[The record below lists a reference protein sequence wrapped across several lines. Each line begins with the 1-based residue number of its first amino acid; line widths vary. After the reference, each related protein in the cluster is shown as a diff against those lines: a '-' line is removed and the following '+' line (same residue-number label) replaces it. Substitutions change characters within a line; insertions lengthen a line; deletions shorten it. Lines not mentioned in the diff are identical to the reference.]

1 VPGTFRG
8 RQTVK
13 GEFDLLTVPGLG
25 RFLRWRHASTVMRV
39 PVLAVAVVMVVH
51 GLAGPRLAPKNL
63 ATVLTWLHF
72 RGLLV
77 LGLLLAGN
85 LFCMACPFILVRD
98 LARHLIHPTR
108 RWPRRW
114 RNKWPAIVLTV
125 LLLFAYELF
134 DLWAEPGWTVALIL
148 LYFAGATLLGVLFQG
163 APFCSHFCPLGQFSL
178 VSSLISPLEVAVRD
192 TQICTTC
199 RSKACITGSKGQPG
213 CELGLFQPK
222 KVGNMNCHLRFDC
235 LRACPYD
242 NVGILARLPGSELW
256 VDPIRSV
263 VGRFSRR
270 TDLAVL
276 VSVLA
281 FGALLNAFGMV
292 SPIYALEQ
300 WLATLLST
308 RSEAVVLGI
317 LFVVGLGAIPA
328 LLLGLAAGLTRWWT
342 GTQEGMPRSGP
353 LSLVTRYAYSLVPVG
368 FGVWLAHF
376 LFHFLTGVLTIVPV
390 VQSLLM
396 DLGWL
401 ALEVPRWDLGPIVPR
416 AWLFPLEVGFMG
428 LGWLGSLL
436 VAYRIAEREYPR
448 HVWRAFLPWAGLL
461 LLLLLAGIWLMSQP
475 MEMRGTVFE

>member
-1 VPGTFRG
+1 MGK
-8 RQTVK
+8 QTVK
-13 GEFDLLTVPGLG
+13 SEFDLLTVPGLG

-98 LARHLIHPTR
+98 LARHLIHPPR
-108 RWPRRW
+108 RWLRRW

-134 DLWAEPGWTVALIL
+134 DLWAKPVWTVALIL

-163 APFCSHFCPLGQFSL
+163 APFCSHLCPLGQFSL

-199 RSKACITGSKGQPG
+199 RSKACITGGEGQPG

-222 KVGNMNCHLRFDC
+222 KVGNMNCHLRLDC
-235 LRACPYD
+235 LRACPHD

-276 VSVLA
+276 VSVLT
-281 FGALLNAFGMV
+281 FGALLNAFGMI
-292 SPIYALEQ
+292 SPVYALEQ

-317 LFVVGLGAIPA
+317 LFVLGLGAIPA
-328 LLLGLAAGLTRWWT
+328 LLLGLTAGLARWWT
-342 GTQEGMPRSGP
+342 GTQEGMPKSGP

-376 LFHFLTGVLTIVPV
+376 LFHFLTGALTIVPV

-401 ALEVPRWDLGPIVPR
+401 ALEMPRWDLGPIVPR

-436 VAYRIAEREYPR
+436 VAYRIAEREHPR